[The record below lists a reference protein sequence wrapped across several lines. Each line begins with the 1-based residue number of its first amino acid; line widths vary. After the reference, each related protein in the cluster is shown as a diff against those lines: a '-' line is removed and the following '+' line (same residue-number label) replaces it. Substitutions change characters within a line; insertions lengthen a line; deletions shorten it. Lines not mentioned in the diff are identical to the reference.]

1 MTFLSDN
8 EPLSCPRAST
18 PWAFNTSRL
27 ATRCRTTL
35 AYGLVMMLCTA
46 TVSATPNADLAPFA
60 RYEVHVP
67 EGPPKGLA
75 LVLSSAQPMPKHNPL
90 AHRLTEDAYLTV
102 VLNANHWQ
110 AWLAQHPAECKAPA
124 ATLARLAT
132 TLGAQHGLAADARPL
147 LVADGANTALA
158 YALASTP
165 ETFHAL
171 LTGELCP
178 RAELAWPSC
187 GAAPPALHG
196 GTLQPL
202 SRLGTPWY
210 AFLPLDSTCHVP
222 AQAFAHQVAD
232 ARVTNVQGAA
242 LEAPEFAALIQ
253 WLDPS
258 RGRQGAVASEVNNL
272 PLIDVPATTTGN
284 DTLAIFLSGDG
295 GWAELDKA
303 VSHELA
309 ARGIRVIGWDSLSYY
324 WQARSPDEAAADL
337 ARVITHYS
345 GARPTTRVVLI
356 GYSFGADVLPFL
368 VARLP
373 KSVRAQVTLATF
385 LGLSSQASF
394 EFHLSEWMGND
405 PASTLPT
412 QPEIAKLGDMHL
424 LCVEGA
430 DDKEDPCPTLPASGV
445 TIKHAGDHHFDDDY
459 VGLAELILQ
468 HLGKS

>member
-1 MTFLSDN
+1 MTL
-8 EPLSCPRAST
+8 P
-18 PWAFNTSRL
+18 
-27 ATRCRTTL
+27 
-35 AYGLVMMLCTA
+35 YGLVMMLCA
-46 TVSATPNADLAPFA
+46 PTVSAASNADLGAFS

-67 EGPPKGLA
+67 EESPKGLA
-75 LVLSSAQPMPKHNPL
+75 LVLSSALPTPKHNPL
-90 AHRLTEDAYLTV
+90 ARRLTDEDYLTV
-102 VLNANHWQ
+102 VLNAEHWQ
-110 AWLAQHPAECKAPA
+110 AWLAQHSAECKAPA
-124 ATLARLAT
+124 AALARLAM
-132 TLGAQHGLAADARPL
+132 TLGAQHGLAADARPV
-147 LVADGANTALA
+147 LVADGATTALA
-158 YALASTP
+158 YALANTP
-165 ETFHAL
+165 KTFHAL

-196 GTLQPL
+196 RTFQPL
-202 SRLGTPWY
+202 ARLGTPWY
-210 AFLPLDSTCHVP
+210 AFLPLGSTCHVL

-232 ARVTNVQGAA
+232 ARVTNVHGAA
-242 LEAPEFAALIQ
+242 LEAPEFVALIQ

-272 PLIDVPATTTGN
+272 PLIDVPAATTGN

-309 ARGIRVIGWDSLSYY
+309 AHGIRVIGWDSLSYY
-324 WQARSPDEAAADL
+324 WQTRSPDEAAADL

-345 GARPTTRVVLI
+345 GALSTARVALI

-373 KSVRAQVTLATF
+373 KALREQVVLAAF

-394 EFHLSEWMGND
+394 EFHLSEWMGKD
-405 PASTLPT
+405 PTSTLPT
-412 QPEIAKLGDMHL
+412 SPEIAKLSDVRL
-424 LCVEGA
+424 LCVEGT
-430 DDKEDPCPTLPASGV
+430 DDEDAQCPLLPASGT
-445 TIKHAGDHHFDDDY
+445 TIRHAGDHHFDDDY
-459 VGLAELILQ
+459 IGLAALILR